1 MFRKKGQVVPG
12 NAVLYTELGF
22 ETPRFAIAEVLSL
35 HALELAARNDPS
47 RLRYGHPG
55 SWETTEHGPLPWLQT
70 ATGQEPL
77 RAAMTRAA
85 ERRDYVD
92 AASAVVFQPFGSLG
106 S

>member
-1 MFRKKGQVVPG
+1 MFRKNKVVPG
-12 NAVLYTELGF
+12 NVVQTVTVGY

-55 SWETTEHGPLPWLQT
+55 SWETTEHGPLPWLQV

-77 RAAMTRAA
+77 RAAMISAA
-85 ERRDYVD
+85 QHRDYVD
-92 AASAVVFQPFGSLG
+92 PASAVAFQPFGSLG